1 MAVEDGVELVVVLDV
16 EDEDD
21 TVDDIEVADVLI
33 VDALVAAALELL
45 LLNDD

>member
-45 LLNDD
+45 LLDDD